1 MNSIIIMTE
10 PVIIQ
15 LPKFL
20 DERGNLSF
28 LENESQ
34 IPFEIR
40 RVHWLYDVP
49 GGETRGGLAY
59 KETEEFIIALS
70 GSFDVHVDD
79 GQRKECY
86 PLNRSYNGVYIPK
99 GLWRSIDNFSTN
111 AVALIVASTLYDP
124 KDAIRDYQD
133 FLQWIQQ

>member
-1 MNSIIIMTE
+1 MAI
-10 PVIIQ
+10 PVLIQ

-28 LENESQ
+28 LENNAQ
-34 IPFEIR
+34 IPFAIK

-70 GSFDVHVDD
+70 GSFDVILDD
-79 GQRKECY
+79 GSERVSYQ
-86 PLNRSYNGVYIPK
+86 LNRSYNGVYIP
-99 GLWRSIDNFSTN
+99 GGVWRTIDNFSTN
-111 AVALIVASTLYDP
+111 SVALIVASTLYDP
-124 KDAIRDYQD
+124 ADAIRDYQE
-133 FLQWIQQ
+133 FKQWRGL

>member
-1 MNSIIIMTE
+1 MSISIYS
-10 PVIIQ
+10 

-28 LENESQ
+28 LENGRP
-34 IPFEIR
+34 IPFEIK

-59 KETEEFIIALS
+59 KETEEFIIAMS
-70 GSFDVHVDD
+70 GSFDVLVND
-79 GQRKECY
+79 GVTSERIN
-86 PLNRSYNGVYIPK
+86 LNRSYMGVYVPK
-99 GLWRSIDNFSTN
+99 GMWRAIDNFSTN

-124 KDAIRDYQD
+124 NDAIRDYQD
-133 FLQWIQQ
+133 FLKWRGL

>member
-1 MNSIIIMTE
+1 MCNVSF
-10 PVIIQ
+10 PQVIT

-28 LENESQ
+28 LENESP
-34 IPFEIR
+34 IPFQIR

-49 GGETRGGLAY
+49 GGERRGGLAY

-70 GSFDVHVDD
+70 GSFDIHVDN
-79 GQRKECY
+79 GETTEKFS
-86 PLNRSYNGVYIPK
+86 LNRSYMGVYVPK
-99 GLWRSIDNFSTN
+99 GMWRAIDNFSTN

-124 KDAIRDYQD
+124 TDTIRDYQE
-133 FLQWIQQ
+133 FLKCRQR